1 MVFEV
6 LLQLVIKL
14 YIIALA
20 RLGLKR
26 VMLDATLNDNLVIM
40 AMAVTHT
47 HLLKVKDGLQEV
59 LQYLLVAWAAHKAY
73 SI

>member
-1 MVFEV
+1 
-6 LLQLVIKL
+6 
-14 YIIALA
+14 
-20 RLGLKR
+20 
-26 VMLDATLNDNLVIM
+26 MLDATLNDNLVIM

-59 LQYLLVAWAAHKAY
+59 LQLLLVAWAAHKAY